1 MSGHLG
7 ALAGDSSY
15 FSLNEENLN
24 EMIILF
30 FRDLWVKLY
39 VVVRAKN
46 EVGRQALT
54 WAHNLFVMWVLDFLL
69 WVVPKTETQQSNLS
83 L

>member
-30 FRDLWVKLY
+30 FRVLWVKLY

-46 EVGRQALT
+46 EVGGPALT
-54 WAHNLFVMWVLDFLL
+54 
-69 WVVPKTETQQSNLS
+69 
-83 L
+83 